1 MQSDKI
7 CRGETEAFVLND
19 LIDPGS
25 WAILPL
31 ATARMLSKLYDIRIC
46 ELTDAPESRKIY
58 LLRHIGANKGSD
70 DAARIFEKELALF
83 LEERKN

>member
-1 MQSDKI
+1 MSMFGDNLKNLWKQLD
-7 CRGETEAFVLND
+7 
-19 LIDPGS
+19 
-25 WAILPL
+25 
-31 ATARMLSKLYDIRIC
+31 IC